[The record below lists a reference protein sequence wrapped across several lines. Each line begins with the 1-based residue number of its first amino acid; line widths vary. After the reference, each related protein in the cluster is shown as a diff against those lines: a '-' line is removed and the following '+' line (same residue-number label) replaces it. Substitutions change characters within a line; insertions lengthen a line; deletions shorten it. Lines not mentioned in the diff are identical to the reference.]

1 MIKVDDLT
9 VYDLEEAAALL
20 KVKVPTVRR
29 YIKGGRLRSQKVGG
43 KLYVTTDTLKEFLQ
57 GGSSVNDRNINKG

>member
-9 VYDLEEAAALL
+9 VYDVEEAAELL
-20 KVKVPTVRR
+20 KVTAPTVRR
-29 YIKGGRLRSQKVGG
+29 YIKKGKLRSQKVGG

>member
-1 MIKVDDLT
+1 MIKVDDLV
-9 VYDLEEAAALL
+9 VYDMEEAAELL

-29 YIKGGRLRSQKVGG
+29 YIKKGKLRSQKVGG

-57 GGSSVNDRNINKG
+57 GGRSVNDNNIHES